1 MARGWESK
9 SVEGQMEVA
18 AEEPIPERNQSEI
31 DRELKSKRNSLMISR
46 SRVMHDMESSQS
58 VRYKDILAK
67 GLADLDQKIA
77 ELK

>member
-9 SVEGQMEVA
+9 AVESQMDA
-18 AEEPIPERNQSEI
+18 AEELPPERNQGEI
-31 DRELKSKRNSLMISR
+31 DRELKTKRNSLMMSR
-46 SRVMHDMESSQS
+46 SRIVHDMESSQS

-67 GLADLDQKIA
+67 GLADLDQKIS